1 MIHHTPGR
9 PIDDTCIHQ
18 VDPIIRSVL
27 LNIAGME
34 VEKLPKPA
42 TLVRMLTELK
52 CLSYQQ
58 IADELQD
65 CKNITLHSDGTSK
78 FGQHYGSFQISTDTT
93 AYSLGLSEM
102 LTGSAQQT
110 LANFK

>member
-1 MIHHTPGR
+1 MNVG
-9 PIDDTCIHQ
+9 IHQ
-18 VDPIIRSVL
+18 VNPIIRSVL

-58 IADELQD
+58 MADELQ
-65 CKNITLHSDGTSK
+65 
-78 FGQHYGSFQISTDTT
+78 
-93 AYSLGLSEM
+93 A
-102 LTGSAQQT
+102 
-110 LANFK
+110 

>member
-1 MIHHTPGR
+1 MNVG
-9 PIDDTCIHQ
+9 IHQ

-65 CKNITLHSDGTSK
+65 CKTLPCIQMVLPNLDS
-78 FGQHYGSFQISTDTT
+78 IM
-93 AYSLGLSEM
+93 GLSRSQLILQ
-102 LTGSAQQT
+102 LTHWGCQ
-110 LANFK
+110 KC